1 MAGSRAKGA
10 AFAEGN
16 MIEEFGGDL
25 FQWLRGFYFVARTG
39 SVTRAAEAM
48 RRNQP
53 AISHQIKC
61 LEEGF
66 GVSLFTRT
74 RGKMELTAEGKVLLS
89 MVVPLFELIEE
100 MKIKIRNP
108 DLPVEGTVR
117 IATSHAIILY
127 YLPQFIHLFKKSY
140 PHVSFDIQGGGVEA
154 ILANIETGTADFG
167 IASLLE
173 IPPGLVIYDLFET
186 ELKLIASK
194 NLRLFQD
201 KKISLEAVAALPHII
216 FPRTSTITPL
226 VEKRFAKEGLR
237 LNVVFVFNNFEI
249 VKKYVELGMGVG
261 ILDDFT
267 IIPEDKNKLAVF
279 DLSRFFEKRK
289 YQIIMRQKRYLN
301 PATRVFLE
309 MIKKND
315 GK

>member
-1 MAGSRAKGA
+1 
-10 AFAEGN
+10 

-61 LEEGF
+61 LEEAF
-66 GVSLFTRT
+66 GVPLFERT
-74 RGKMELTAEGKVLLS
+74 RGKMELTAEGRVLLS

-108 DLPVEGTVR
+108 DLPVEGTIR
-117 IATSHAIILY
+117 IATTHAIILY

-154 ILANIETGTADFG
+154 ILASIETGTADFG

-173 IPPGLVIYDLFET
+173 IPQGLIVYDLFET
-186 ELKLIASK
+186 ELKLIASRK
-194 NLRLFQD
+194 LRLFQE
-201 KKISLEAVAALPHII
+201 KKISLEAIASIPHIS

-226 VEKRFAKEGLR
+226 IEKRFAEDGLK
-237 LNVVFVFNNFEI
+237 LNPVFVFNNFEI

-267 IIPEDKNKLAVF
+267 ITPEDKNKLAVF
-279 DLSRFFEKRK
+279 DLGRFFEKRK
-289 YQIIMRQKRYLN
+289 YQIILRQKKYLN
-301 PATRVFLE
+301 PAAREFLE
-309 MIKKND
+309 RIRKGYPPK
-315 GK
+315 